1 VTPARARIPD
11 GLAALRERNF
21 LLYIVGH
28 FVSQSGS
35 SLEVAATSWIL
46 YDLTNSPVLLG
57 LGGLCRAAPLLLL
70 TLVGG
75 AIADRFPR
83 RPVLFVT
90 ETSQLL
96 LNVIIAVLA
105 ASGLLAFWHLY
116 LLSLLG
122 GTLAAFSVPARQ
134 ALFPGLVP
142 RQAVASAVTLN
153 AAASRTSSMLGPSIA
168 GVALAA
174 SGYAAP
180 FVVNA
185 ASYIGLSVA
194 LLAMRLPQ
202 TSAEAKQ
209 AAARSVRQ
217 ALLEGLQ
224 FVRDNSI
231 LRTVVTL
238 EVIGGLFGHNTALIT
253 IIARDRLGAGPEG
266 LGLLLSSISAGALLT
281 TLIVAA
287 LPTERRGM
295 AIVVA
300 GLAYSLLFF
309 GFALSSS
316 LILSAVA
323 LCLMGAADGVWGV
336 NRNIVGQLVVPDR
349 LRGRVMSVVTMTGR
363 SCTMLGQI
371 QSGSI
376 TALAGGPVAAT
387 IGAAVVTAGV
397 LFSAVRA
404 AELRAFKT
412 SAAASKPKPR

>member
-1 VTPARARIPD
+1 
-11 GLAALRERNF
+11 
-21 LLYIVGH
+21 
-28 FVSQSGS
+28 
-35 SLEVAATSWIL
+35 
-46 YDLTNSPVLLG
+46 
-57 LGGLCRAAPLLLL
+57 
-70 TLVGG
+70 
-75 AIADRFPR
+75 
-83 RPVLFVT
+83 
-90 ETSQLL
+90 
-96 LNVIIAVLA
+96 
-105 ASGLLAFWHLY
+105 
-116 LLSLLG
+116 
-122 GTLAAFSVPARQ
+122 
-134 ALFPGLVP
+134 
-142 RQAVASAVTLN
+142 
-153 AAASRTSSMLGPSIA
+153 MLGPSIA

-202 TSAEAKQ
+202 ASAESKQ